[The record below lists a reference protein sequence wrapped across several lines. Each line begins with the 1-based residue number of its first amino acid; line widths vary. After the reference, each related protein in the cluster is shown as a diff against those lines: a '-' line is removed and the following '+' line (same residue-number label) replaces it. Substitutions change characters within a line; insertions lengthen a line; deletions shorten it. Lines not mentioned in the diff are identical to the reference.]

1 MLIILSAVLVS
12 MAWIPGYLG
21 EFSRYLK
28 RVVFSLAL
36 AKAMFNTPLV
46 KQAEMVNSL
55 YRQLCVSTFLCWR
68 TDQKVENCKNNLISA
83 SFRIV
88 SRYLTFFFSL
98 ENVTFFLLEIS
109 MGRSCF
115 SFFFFLPG
123 IMFPFCFC
131 NKYLFFSSC
140 RLKEERETCLSS
152 EDAVLVF
159 SYLSWM
165 HCDFQ

>member
-1 MLIILSAVLVS
+1 M
-12 MAWIPGYLG
+12 
-21 EFSRYLK
+21 
-28 RVVFSLAL
+28 VFSLAL

-88 SRYLTFFFSL
+88 SRYLTFFFFHWKMLLFSYL
-98 ENVTFFLLEIS
+98 KLVWEGVAFL
-109 MGRSCF
+109 
-115 SFFFFLPG
+115 FFFFLPG

-159 SYLSWM
+159 SYLS
-165 HCDFQ
+165 

>member
-88 SRYLTFFFSL
+88 SRYLTFFFS
-98 ENVTFFLLEIS
+98 TGKCYFFSYLKLVWE
-109 MGRSCF
+109 GVAF
-115 SFFFFLPG
+115 LFFFFAWDNVS
-123 IMFPFCFC
+123 I
-131 NKYLFFSSC
+131 LF
-140 RLKEERETCLSS
+140 L
-152 EDAVLVF
+152 
-159 SYLSWM
+159 
-165 HCDFQ
+165 